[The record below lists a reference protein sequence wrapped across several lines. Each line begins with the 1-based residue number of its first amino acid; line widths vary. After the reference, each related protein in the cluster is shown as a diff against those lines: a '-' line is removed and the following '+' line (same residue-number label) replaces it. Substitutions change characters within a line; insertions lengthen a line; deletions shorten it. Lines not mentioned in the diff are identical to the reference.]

1 MDTNSIT
8 VKLSPKG
15 KYYWEITLE
24 NFLDDAKAVERLK
37 SLDEKLQRTFPKNSL
52 TIQTSSR
59 FSQVDDLDE

>member
-52 TIQTSSR
+52 IIQTKSR
-59 FSQVDDLDE
+59 MSEVDELED